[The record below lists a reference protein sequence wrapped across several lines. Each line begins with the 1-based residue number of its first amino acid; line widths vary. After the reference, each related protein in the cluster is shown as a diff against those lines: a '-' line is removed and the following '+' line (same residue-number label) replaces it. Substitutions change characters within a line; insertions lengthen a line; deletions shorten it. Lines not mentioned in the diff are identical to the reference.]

1 MKQARKHRK
10 RAQNNK
16 KGQKQWA
23 LTATFTLFNQTN
35 LNAFYLR
42 KIPNAHPP
50 IHSFIA
56 EFMRLGNTDTWH
68 LSRALW
74 ALKRTVFESYPR
86 GSSSECAVV

>member
-1 MKQARKHRK
+1 MGTHCHVHFVQSDKFECLLLEK
-10 RAQNNK
+10 NSEC
-16 KGQKQWA
+16 
-23 LTATFTLFNQTN
+23 
-35 LNAFYLR
+35 
-42 KIPNAHPP
+42 PP